1 MVRIGWIKVY
11 LRGGIYGGI
20 NIRLNSPVKRPAPVT
35 IALSLPALIC
45 KSAALTAATNVV
57 WFLES
62 MALTMMSLLG
72 YMAAPPT
79 ITVCSAADIVKN
91 REKWG
96 RIVTPFANRLAAT
109 THFCRVPRAWW
120 SMLPTGPLETCRF
133 PFFAVFSALFSR
145 SETCL
150 FVSSHIKIGI
160 GTRRVPRDMAEA
172 STEQTPPSGG
182 SSSGG
187 GGKLVMIISGVNLL
201 ATLGIVAVLMISFN
215 RDSKKPKVEDIVAEG
230 ASAHGGAKE
239 EGGEHGG
246 SGEHG
251 GGEHGSGGEHGGAG
265 EAKKP
270 IGNFGKM
277 LTLDQ
282 FTVNLS
288 TPGTVNPKFVRVNI
302 SIEVPTADAESEVT
316 QKMPQVRNA
325 IIDLFNSK
333 RPADLATAEGRDYI
347 KEEIRNAL
355 NSFMVSGKVKGVF
368 FTGFAVSS

>member
-1 MVRIGWIKVY
+1 
-11 LRGGIYGGI
+11 
-20 NIRLNSPVKRPAPVT
+20 
-35 IALSLPALIC
+35 
-45 KSAALTAATNVV
+45 
-57 WFLES
+57 
-62 MALTMMSLLG
+62 
-72 YMAAPPT
+72 
-79 ITVCSAADIVKN
+79 
-91 REKWG
+91 
-96 RIVTPFANRLAAT
+96 
-109 THFCRVPRAWW
+109 
-120 SMLPTGPLETCRF
+120 
-133 PFFAVFSALFSR
+133 
-145 SETCL
+145 
-150 FVSSHIKIGI
+150 
-160 GTRRVPRDMAEA
+160 MAEA

-182 SSSGG
+182 SSSSGG

-215 RDSKKPKVEDIVAEG
+215 RDAKKPKVEDIAAEG

-239 EGGEHGG
+239 EGG
-246 SGEHG
+246 
-251 GGEHGSGGEHGGAG
+251 GGEHGGAG

-302 SIEVPTADAESEVT
+302 SIEVPTADAENEVT